1 MLILA
6 DTSHSIVVLEKWQ
19 SASQCSVL
27 RSKATCLR
35 LYLISVADLESE
47 HADSQDLCLLLGQ
60 RKQAFLHGHT

>member
-6 DTSHSIVVLEKWQ
+6 DTSHSTVVLEKWP